1 MGNFTGALQSA
12 PGNTSDVYTTPF
24 PVQVGTRAR
33 DSQGNEFVFCDSTQ
47 TNFSGQPVMINSDFT
62 TVQIGSYNANGN
74 RGMVG
79 VCVAGSTS
87 DQGQW
92 VQVYGKAM
100 MQIIHSGVSASDAAN
115 GPTTLSTSAATQFWI
130 PTSVTSPAA
139 LRWTSGNTSL
149 SSGAI
154 VRGITVAQDAAPAS
168 VSDQTSSPSHTGSQ
182 ISVFLNY
189 PFVTQINFGE

>member
-33 DSQGNEFVFCDSTQ
+33 DSNGYEYVFCDSTS

-62 TVQIGSYNANGN
+62 ITQIAVTG
-74 RGMVG
+74 RGAVG
-79 VCVAGSTS
+79 VCIAGSTS
-87 DQGQW
+87 DNGQW
-92 VQVYGKAM
+92 VQVYGKVM

-115 GPTTLSTSAATQFWI
+115 GPTTLGTSAATQFWI
-130 PTSVTSPAA
+130 PTSVTSPASF
-139 LRWTSGNTSL
+139 RWTTGNTSL
-149 SSGAI
+149 SSGMI
-154 VRGITVAQDAAPAS
+154 VRGISVAQDAAPAS

-182 ISVFLNY
+182 ISVWLNY
-189 PFVTQINFGE
+189 PYVTQINFGE